1 MSSLVA
7 NVNSFD
13 DIGSGP
19 LGAPPMRP
27 SAYRRR
33 RKTKRM
39 RGSGKKRGRTKKC
52 KCGPKCKSCGKYNCK
67 KGRSCKCPPGCGS
80 RRNSRRIRGGSELEL
95 LATAAEAKSGTVGM
109 DGSKYT
115 LKWPSCSEGTV
126 VKWSFNG
133 SLIVAKADADKG
145 GSETYWYISLV

>member
-1 MSSLVA
+1 MSGLGIPTLFA

-19 LGAPPMRP
+19 LGAPPMRL

-33 RKTKRM
+33 RKTKRTKRM

-67 KGRSCKCPPGCGS
+67 KGRSCKCPPGCGK
-80 RRNSRRIRGGSELEL
+80 RRTRGGC
-95 LATAAEAKSGTVGM
+95 
-109 DGSKYT
+109 GSRK
-115 LKWPSCSEGTV
+115 
-126 VKWSFNG
+126 
-133 SLIVAKADADKG
+133 IKG
-145 GSETYWYISLV
+145 GAEGEEEVMLPPVAASPSRSSCTAPVANPPRGRCSSIS